1 MDDLMMLRML
11 HPDFEDEVRRPM
23 EDRSVCLQQV
33 EDRATRIQESLLQQ
47 LRRGQ
52 TDEDLRRAAI
62 LFGMGTGMVLVTRQ
76 GLLPVRGVKLFGM
89 KAAIASSTLEQFDE
103 AANAQKLEE
112 GGDSRAKAK
121 AAGGFLQAAA
131 RLVSSNT
138 SLAHVFVERVLVSE
152 RVAVEVLRHLAGFAR
167 TMPPALLA
175 FIRRCEPTSV
185 SGQEGFDSACN
196 RDNGRMHPGF
206 CLDEE
211 VEAFDPR
218 SRAALAY
225 APVCGLSDPL
235 LAEFFSSNLLTETED
250 PALAALAQTVAAAEP
265 AGLAAKIGFGI
276 TRKLRELEAERR
288 IGEPH
293 ATLLRT
299 ISSEPAADVEHVR
312 KDEGERGTAAFD
324 AARTLHECRS
334 AHQAAKQ
341 MVVLVQAAVAGN
353 AAAQRELAHIS
364 ASNLA
369 APERMQGAITPSAT

>member
-175 FIRRCEPTSV
+175 FIRRL
-185 SGQEGFDSACN
+185 
-196 RDNGRMHPGF
+196 HPGF